1 MDGEYDYYASDEE
14 EECITTDDERTHDE
28 YYEDDEE
35 EQEEEYIIT
44 EDEHDHTI
52 ELPDEE
58 EQEERTHDEVDV
70 GQECIFF
77 DCPSLLW
84 LWNHSQWRALPNHM
98 RVAFLKVIHE
108 VEEQMRPHLFCVM
121 NVKNTQSYF
130 RLVYKVVDV
139 DFTHWLV
146 NDYLVNMDYY
156 DPFVLLRED
165 FETKDENYISTAR
178 TLYAEQHPAETVT
191 EEYEENPFK
200 DKEVDGVIHE

>member
-1 MDGEYDYYASDEE
+1 MKDDIFCKFKITPKMDGEYDYYTSDE
-14 EECITTDDERTHDE
+14 EECITTDDERTH
-28 YYEDDEE
+28 EDDEE
-35 EQEEEYIIT
+35 QDEEYIIT

-58 EQEERTHDEVDV
+58 EQEERTHEDEE
-70 GQECIFF
+70 QECIFF

-121 NVKNTQSYF
+121 
-130 RLVYKVVDV
+130 
-139 DFTHWLV
+139 V

-178 TLYAEQHPAETVT
+178 TLYIEQHPAETVT
-191 EEYEENPFK
+191 EEYEDYPFK
-200 DKEVDGVIHE
+200 AKEVDGVIHE

>member
-28 YYEDDEE
+28 YYED
-35 EQEEEYIIT
+35 
-44 EDEHDHTI
+44 
-52 ELPDEE
+52 DEE

-191 EEYEENPFK
+191 EEYEDNPFK
-200 DKEVDGVIHE
+200 AKEVDGVIHE